1 MVVGFCFANVVSE
14 FRSCAAEL
22 VVLLCLK
29 DDSLIVALLEGGDDL
44 DLMSTVTLKV
54 HRCLLLF

>member
-14 FRSCAAEL
+14 FRSCVAEL

-44 DLMSTVTLKV
+44 DLMSTVTKKV

>member
-1 MVVGFCFANVVSE
+1 MVVGFCFANLVSA
-14 FRSCAAEL
+14 FRSCVAEL

>member
-14 FRSCAAEL
+14 FRSCVAEL

-44 DLMSTVTLKV
+44 DLMSTVT
-54 HRCLLLF
+54 

>member
-1 MVVGFCFANVVSE
+1 MDVGFCFVNIVSA
-14 FRSCAAEL
+14 FRSCVAEL

-44 DLMSTVTLKV
+44 DLMSTVT
-54 HRCLLLF
+54 